1 MSQHVLTASQPKWMD
16 GEQKMAQH
24 FDPTSTAK
32 IKINLGFGCFFVTF
46 VIPPTPKLS
55 NCYLKVNL
63 SQR

>member
-1 MSQHVLTASQPKWMD
+1 MD